1 MQGGQKNGT
10 RGRGVPYRLAEG
22 GDSVGG
28 NGDARNHAC
37 VEAEVRCRF
46 SISRMS
52 DYAAA
57 NVRPTRLS
65 GQRETALPATI
76 NTVTP
81 MHVQVYTDRRSKN
94 ALDIP

>member
-1 MQGGQKNGT
+1 MEAGAGSLTVDGS
-10 RGRGVPYRLAEG
+10 RG
-22 GDSVGG
+22 S
-28 NGDARNHAC
+28 
-37 VEAEVRCRF
+37 RF

-65 GQRETALPATI
+65 GQREIAMPATI